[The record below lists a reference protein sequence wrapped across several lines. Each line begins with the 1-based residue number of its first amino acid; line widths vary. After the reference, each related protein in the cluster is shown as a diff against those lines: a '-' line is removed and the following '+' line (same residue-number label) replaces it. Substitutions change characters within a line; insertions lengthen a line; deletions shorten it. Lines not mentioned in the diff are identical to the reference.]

1 MRSDVTFDWKDWK
14 PIFFMSWIGGAII
27 ALSFYL
33 IGVQGVSLSTYDFAV
48 DAAGNLYVGKEGV
61 IEVYSSGKLQR
72 TFDVTDYAYFF
83 TIDADDTILLG
94 TSSTC
99 YKMDLYGHVLE
110 ERDDEGETYYN
121 LQFADRSF
129 TAQNGDVYRRRWIP
143 FVFQIVCNKS
153 EVVYT
158 SPFLEVFVKLL
169 FAAFVVG
176 MLIVLPRTVFKM
188 LKKEGE
194 RRAKLRAEGKKAPW
208 YL

>member
-1 MRSDVTFDWKDWK
+1 MTFDWKDWK

-72 TFDVTDYAYFF
+72 AFDVTDYAYAF

-99 YKMDLYGHVLE
+99 YQMDLYGHVLE
-110 ERDDEGETYYN
+110 EREDEGETYYN
-121 LQFADRSF
+121 LKWSGRSF

-143 FVFQIVCNKS
+143 FVVQIVRNGQ

-158 SPFLEVFVKLL
+158 APVLEVLTKILTFGLAVSM
-169 FAAFVVG
+169 FAFVPIQ
-176 MLIVLPRTVFKM
+176 LFKM
-188 LKKEGE
+188 LKKEGK

>member
-1 MRSDVTFDWKDWK
+1 MIPFDWKDWK
-14 PIFFMSWIGGAII
+14 PVAIFLFIWVPLMMCCSFLDTSGA
-27 ALSFYL
+27 
-33 IGVQGVSLSTYDFAV
+33 VSLSTYDFAV

-72 TFDVTDYAYFF
+72 AFDVTDYAYAF

-94 TSSTC
+94 TSSMC
-99 YKMDLYGHVLE
+99 YKMDLYGNILE
-110 ERDDEGETYYN
+110 EIKDEGETYYN
-121 LQFADRSF
+121 LKWSGKSF
-129 TAQNGDVYRRRWIP
+129 TAQNGDVY
-143 FVFQIVCNKS
+143 FQIVCNKS

-176 MLIVLPRTVFKM
+176 MLSVVPRTVFKM